1 MLIAWIS
8 GSIAVLDAIRG
19 WPVGGL
25 SNWVVAGLAAY
36 VAYVAQ
42 LWWLLRRLGNFGLLT
57 ALTYPVSLAFFV
69 AVFLRSLSL
78 TLTRQSV
85 RWKGRVIPLRSS
97 R

>member
-1 MLIAWIS
+1 MLTAWIS
-8 GSIAVLDAIRG
+8 GSIAVLDAMRG
-19 WPVGGL
+19 WPDGL

-36 VAYVAQ
+36 CAYVVQ
-42 LWWLLRRLGNFGLLT
+42 LWWLLRRLGNFGWLT

-69 AVFLRSLSL
+69 VVFLRSLSL